1 MNESAAEQF
10 KDECQRIIR
19 EKGLLMKEVALSA
32 KPPIYPAALS
42 RMLSPKTQ
50 KKHIQNLY
58 TLERIA
64 MALGCD
70 LVLTLRDRR
79 DTDYQI

>member
-1 MNESAAEQF
+1 MSESAAEQF
-10 KDECQRIIR
+10 KNECHRVIQ
-19 EKGLLMKEVALSA
+19 EKGLLVKEVALSA

-42 RMLSPKTQ
+42 RMLSRKIQ

-64 MALGCD
+64 AALGCD
-70 LVLTLRDRR
+70 VVVHLRDRH
-79 DTDYQI
+79 DADYQI